1 MNASYANEMIEKI
14 ILNSSRFV
22 SKYLKPNL
30 SKTDL
35 GDPNEENNL
44 DMSTRFFFYL
54 AKINSFKIV

>member
-35 GDPNEENNL
+35 SDPNEENNL
-44 DMSTRFFFYL
+44 DMSTRFFF
-54 AKINSFKIV
+54 I